1 MKKCIS
7 FLLLLLFLLSLFMGQ
22 QTFQYTQDALILWFE
37 KLVPSLF
44 ISMVLVRLLFEQQI
58 FTYLL
63 KPFAPILTKILNID
77 QNGLSLVV
85 SSILL
90 GYPTSSTFI
99 DQQAKQGLLTH
110 TSAKRL
116 LYTCSFATP
125 GFMIMSC
132 GVVLFQSS
140 IIGWK
145 LFAIQL
151 LCGFILLLLTRSTS
165 IVSKTTLQ
173 KTPSFMKSLSK
184 AIFESGKTLYLIGG
198 YLMFVMTLT
207 SLLFSF
213 FPESSTLLFRACIE
227 FSSGIVAV
235 ATTSL
240 SPLIKLLFTSALL
253 GFGGFCVHMQVMSM
267 LENVSISY
275 FSYLAYRLFQALL
288 AVALAYMFFH

>member
-22 QTFQYTQDALILWFE
+22 QTFHYTKDALILWFE

-58 FTYLL
+58 FAYLL

-110 TSAKRL
+110 ASAKRL

-151 LCGFILLLLTRSTS
+151 LCGLILLLLTRSTP
-165 IVSKTTLQ
+165 IVSKTDLQ
-173 KTPSFMKSLSK
+173 KAPSFMQSLSK

-213 FPESSTLLFRACIE
+213 FPESFTLLFRACIE
-227 FSSGIVAV
+227 FSSGIVAI
-235 ATTSL
+235 ATTPL

-267 LENVSISY
+267 LESVSISY

-288 AVALAYMFFH
+288 AIILAYMF